1 ISTFLRCLTH
11 PARLFYIRCLD
22 RGGLPLFPTRRSS
35 DLRPEGRWF
44 GPTVHGP
51 RRWFCG
57 RGGCYARCH
66 AIPRGT
72 SPLRSVIGVLLCGV
86 STGGGDEGVEEALG
100 AFGVQLHQPFDEGPV
115 DPVELAV
122 FLAQPPVLF
131 AVEHVAGDQRRLNGG
146 DEGEDE
152 EGAGH
157 HGGGGD
163 GAHADHRDAAN
174 AHLFSLKVK
183 PGRGRCPCLGRVSAQ
198 RVRGSGPRGLRGRGG
213 SSTGFRCSLRLVTT
227 SPPLPPCIRS
237 PPAIHGRGLPERP
250 Y

>member
-1 ISTFLRCLTH
+1 M
-11 PARLFYIRCLD
+11 
-22 RGGLPLFPTRRSS
+22 
-35 DLRPEGRWF
+35 
-44 GPTVHGP
+44 
-51 RRWFCG
+51 
-57 RGGCYARCH
+57 GC
-66 AIPRGT
+66 
-72 SPLRSVIGVLLCGV
+72 VLSGV
-86 STGGGDEGVEEALG
+86 SARGGDESVEEASCPL
-100 AFGVQLHQPFDEGPV
+100 GVQLHQPFDEGPV

-122 FLAQPPVLF
+122 FLAQPPGLF

-163 GAHADHRDAAN
+163 GAHADHRNGANGDAAF

-183 PGRGRCPCLGRVSAQ
+183 PGRGRCPRLGRVSAQ

-227 SPPLPPCIRS
+227 SPPPPPCSRS
-237 PPAIHGRGLPERP
+237 PPASHGRGFPAHP
-250 Y
+250 C